1 MSFYYTY
8 TIAGLVIGLG
18 LGYLIRRMI
27 AVRAINSAEERA
39 RRIIQDAK
47 TKEKELLLNA
57 QQKSITL
64 IEEAKREEVSRRQ
77 ELKEEQ
83 QRLEKRETLFEKKL
97 LEIEDKQQLLNGK
110 LAETAQA
117 EQKLL

>member
-1 MSFYYTY
+1 MSFYFTFG
-8 TIAGLVIGLG
+8 GLVIGLG

-27 AVRAINSAEERA
+27 AVRTINSAEERA
-39 RRIIQDAK
+39 HRILQDAK

-83 QRLEKRETLFEKKL
+83 QRLEKRETLFYKK
-97 LEIEDKQQLLNGK
+97 IF
-110 LAETAQA
+110 
-117 EQKLL
+117 